1 MSATVLLV
9 EDDEDA
15 RTSLARSF
23 ERAGYRVLS
32 ADGADAGLQKL
43 EPGLFVDVV
52 VTDVFLGEES
62 TGGLR
67 LLRELRARDVNA
79 PVVLVT
85 AFAALDNV
93 KSGLNEGAAYLLEKP
108 FRAVELLEVVARIL
122 NTPPTRMAYLVDRAL
137 AQVGLTDKEQ
147 TIARYLL
154 KGLTSN
160 EIAHLE
166 ANSDKTVRQHITRIY
181 AKCGV
186 SSRAEFFH
194 YVFPW

>member
-1 MSATVLLV
+1 MTATVLFV

-15 RTSLARSF
+15 RTSLSRSL
-23 ERAGYRVLS
+23 ERAGYTVLA
-32 ADGADAGLQKL
+32 ADLPEAALKL
-43 EPGLFVDVV
+43 LAPGVFVDIV
-52 VTDVFLGEES
+52 VTDLFLGTEP

-67 LLRELRARDVNA
+67 LLNELRARGVDA

-93 KSGLNEGAAYLLEKP
+93 KLGLNAGVSYLLEKP
-108 FRAVELLEVVARIL
+108 FRAVELLETLARII
-122 NTPPTRMAYLVDRAL
+122 NTPRVPTAYFVERAL
-137 AQVGLTDKEQ
+137 SHLDLTDKEQ

-154 KGLTSN
+154 KGLTSS
-160 EIAHLE
+160 EIARLE
-166 ANSDKTVRQHITRIY
+166 ANSDKTVRQHVTRIY

-186 SSRAEFFH
+186 SSRAEFFN